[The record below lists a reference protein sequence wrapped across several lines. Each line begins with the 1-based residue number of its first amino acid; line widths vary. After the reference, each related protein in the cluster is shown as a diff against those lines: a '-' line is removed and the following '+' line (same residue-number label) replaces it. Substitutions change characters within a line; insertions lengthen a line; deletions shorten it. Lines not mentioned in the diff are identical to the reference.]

1 MNESLFDLKKNAFK
15 TLVNF
20 VSTVKP
26 KLFRKIKDLQKRVVK
41 SSSQRIGIAEGG
53 IFRVP
58 SAGTEADYFLLPK
71 ITFVA

>member
-41 SSSQRIGIAEGG
+41 SYSQRIGIAEGWG
-53 IFRVP
+53 IEFRQARQP
-58 SAGTEADYFLLPK
+58 KLINDLLMM
-71 ITFVA
+71 IYS